1 MVAAVMLALALV
13 GSGGS
18 DCTNS
23 DERAT
28 TFPVNR
34 APTEIVLQIVRT
46 TPVEDDLLETMI
58 EEAAAIWTPYHVVV
72 SPVLTTARPQEAR
85 GRWITLIFRNE
96 PANQRSGGAPGGRRA
111 IASLVFVGDTPGDV
125 MYVSFETA
133 LQTVGNTPFA
143 KGTASVQQRL
153 VARLLGR
160 AVAHEL
166 GHYLL
171 ASKRHSKDGLMRASF
186 DWRDATWNAPGQFRL
201 SPDQAALVTDAPSH
215 DLATSLPGTDAAR
228 PLPVVPSD
236 ACPLSSP

>member
-1 MVAAVMLALALV
+1 MVAAVMLALAL

-18 DCTNS
+18 DCINCE
-23 DERAT
+23 ERAT
-28 TFPVNR
+28 TCPVNR

-46 TPVEDDLLETMI
+46 TPVRDDLLETMI

-72 SPVLTTARPQEAR
+72 SPVLTTARPNEPQEK
-85 GRWITLIFRNE
+85 WITLIFRNE
-96 PANQRSGGAPGGRRA
+96 PANQRSGGAPGGRHA
-111 IASLVFVGDTPGDV
+111 IASLVFVGDTPGDA

-133 LQTVGNTPFA
+133 LQTVQNTMFA
-143 KGTASVQQRL
+143 KGTASVQERL

-186 DWRDATWNAPGQFRL
+186 DWRDAMWNAPGQFRL
-201 SPDQAALVTDAPSH
+201 SPEQAALITGAPSY
-215 DLATSLPGTDAAR
+215 DLAISPPGADAAR
-228 PLPVVPSD
+228 PEPPVASGAVPG
-236 ACPLSSP
+236 ARIR